1 MQIQTIVA
9 TQLLSR
15 LSILVR
21 PELIA
26 PPNDDPPVSVVRST
40 VIGIKKFLLFCLFI
54 GWQISFVQAESP
66 RNTLTLDTALKRTI
80 EQNPSLKVFDFRN
93 AALNGQMEI
102 ATLKPAYELG
112 LDAENFSGSD
122 ELSGFDGA
130 ELTVSLSSVLE
141 MGDKRAARQG
151 IVSSSRSV
159 LNAQRQVESLELLG
173 EVTRRYVDVLALQEQ
188 VSLAKEAN
196 ELAGETLNIVKKRA
210 KAGATPDAEVKRAQ
224 AAAAQAHL
232 TLLATQQQLDYLKV
246 SLAAFWGDTLPNFAS
261 VEGDLYDFGTDVEFN
276 TLFAKIEKNPAIR
289 FFAAEERLRD
299 AEIRIAKTQS
309 KADISWSVGVRR
321 FQANDDSALV
331 AGFSMPLFSSKR
343 NSGAQSTALA
353 QRNEISMQK
362 EVALLSMHTQLF
374 RAFHNRRQA
383 ILAAK
388 ELQST
393 IIPALSA
400 ALKETQTAYERGRYG
415 YLEYVSARQELLN
428 ARRTLIES
436 ASSALTYGTEIEQL
450 TAEPIS
456 ATQYGESTKF
466 SGSVR

>member
-1 MQIQTIVA
+1 MVFPLFTP
-9 TQLLSR
+9 TR
-15 LSILVR
+15 LVR
-21 PELIA
+21 HTQYCCKKLI
-26 PPNDDPPVSVVRST
+26 
-40 VIGIKKFLLFCLFI
+40 LLCLFI
-54 GWQISFVQAESP
+54 GWQVSFAQAEPTNSSI
-66 RNTLTLDTALKRTI
+66 TLNTALKRAI

-93 AALNGQMEI
+93 TALSGQMEI
-102 ATLKPAYELG
+102 AALKPAYDMG
-112 LDAENFSGSD
+112 LEAENFSGSN

-151 IVSSSRSV
+151 IVSSGRSV
-159 LNAQRQVESLELLG
+159 LDAQRQVESLKLLG

-196 ELAGETLNIVKKRA
+196 ELADETLNIVKKRA

-224 AAAAQAHL
+224 AAAAQARL
-232 TLLATQQQLDYLKV
+232 TLLSTQQQLDYLKV
-246 SLAAFWGDTLPNFAS
+246 SLAALWGDTSPSFTS
-261 VEGDLYDFGTDVEFN
+261 VEGELYRFGTDVDFN
-276 TLFAKIEKNPAIR
+276 TLFAKMEKNPAIR
-289 FFAAEERLRD
+289 IFAAEERLRD
-299 AEIRIAKTQS
+299 AEVRVAKTQS

-331 AGFSMPLFSSKR
+331 AGFSMPLFSSRR
-343 NSGAQSTALA
+343 NSGAVSTALA
-353 QRNEISMQK
+353 FRNEITVQK

-374 RAFHNRRQA
+374 RAFHNRKQA

-388 ELQST
+388 ELQSI
-393 IIPALSA
+393 IIPALSD
-400 ALKETQTAYERGRYG
+400 ALKETQTAYQRGRYG

-436 ASSALTYGTEIEQL
+436 AASALTYGAEIEQL
-450 TAEPIS
+450 TAEPLS
-456 ATQYGESTKF
+456 ASQYGGSTKF

>member
-1 MQIQTIVA
+1 MVIPFFTP
-9 TQLLSR
+9 TR
-15 LSILVR
+15 FVR
-21 PELIA
+21 HTYCGFKKLIF
-26 PPNDDPPVSVVRST
+26 
-40 VIGIKKFLLFCLFI
+40 ICLFI
-54 GWQISFVQAESP
+54 SWQISFAQAESP
-66 RNTLTLDTALKRTI
+66 HSILTLDTALKRAI

-93 AALNGQMEI
+93 TALSGQMEI

-112 LDAENFSGSD
+112 FEAENFSGSD

-130 ELTVSLSSVLE
+130 ELTVSLSSALE
-141 MGDKRAARQG
+141 MGDKRAARRG
-151 IVSSSRSV
+151 IVSNSRSV
-159 LNAQRQVESLELLG
+159 LDAKRQVESLELLG
-173 EVTRRYVDVLALQEQ
+173 EVTRRYVDVLAKQEQ

-196 ELAGETLNIVKKRA
+196 DLADETLNIVKKRA

-224 AAAAQAHL
+224 AAAAQARL
-232 TLLATQQQLDYLKV
+232 TLLSTQQQLDYLKV
-246 SLAAFWGDTLPNFAS
+246 SLAALWGESSPNFAN
-261 VEGDLYDFGTDVEFN
+261 VEGDLYHFGTDVEFN
-276 TLFAKIEKNPAIR
+276 TLFAKMEKNPAIR
-289 FFAAEERLRD
+289 IFAAEERLRD
-299 AEIRIAKTQS
+299 AKVRVAKTQS

-331 AGFSMPLFSSKR
+331 AGFSMPLFSSRR
-343 NSGAQSTALA
+343 NSGAVSTALA
-353 QRNEISMQK
+353 QRNEITVQK
-362 EVALLSMHTQLF
+362 EIALLSMHTQLF

-393 IIPALSA
+393 IIPALSD
-400 ALKETQTAYERGRYG
+400 ALKETQTAYQRGRYG

-436 ASSALTYGTEIEQL
+436 ASSALTYGAEIEQL
-450 TAEPIS
+450 TAEPLS

>member
-1 MQIQTIVA
+1 MVIPLFTP
-9 TQLLSR
+9 TR
-15 LSILVR
+15 FVR
-21 PELIA
+21 H
-26 PPNDDPPVSVVRST
+26 T
-40 VIGIKKFLLFCLFI
+40 HCGFKKLLFLCILI
-54 GWQISFVQAESP
+54 GWQISFAQAESTS
-66 RNTLTLDTALKRTI
+66 NSITLNTALKRAI

-93 AALNGQMEI
+93 TALSGQMEI
-102 ATLKPAYELG
+102 AALKPAYELG
-112 LDAENFSGSD
+112 LEAENFSGSD

-130 ELTVSLSSVLE
+130 EITVSLSSVLE
-141 MGDKRAARQG
+141 MGDKRAARRG
-151 IVSSSRSV
+151 IVSGSRSV
-159 LNAQRQVESLELLG
+159 LDAQRQVESLELLG
-173 EVTRRYVDVLALQEQ
+173 EVTRRYLDVLALQEQ

-196 ELAGETLNIVKKRA
+196 DLADETLKIVKKRA

-232 TLLATQQQLDYLKV
+232 TLLSTQQQLDFLKV
-246 SLAAFWGDTLPNFAS
+246 SLAALWGESSPNFAS

-276 TLFAKIEKNPAIR
+276 TLFAKMEKNPAIR
-289 FFAAEERLRD
+289 IFADEERLRD
-299 AEIRIAKTQS
+299 AEVRVAKTQS

-331 AGFSMPLFSSKR
+331 ASFSMPLFSSRR
-343 NSGAQSTALA
+343 NLGAVSTALA
-353 QRNEISMQK
+353 QRNEISVQK

-383 ILAAK
+383 ILASK

-393 IIPALSA
+393 IIPALSD
-400 ALKETQTAYERGRYG
+400 ALKETQTAYQRGRYG

-436 ASSALTYGTEIEQL
+436 ALSALTYGAEIEQL
-450 TAEPIS
+450 TAEPLS
-456 ATQYGESTKF
+456 ASQYGESTEL